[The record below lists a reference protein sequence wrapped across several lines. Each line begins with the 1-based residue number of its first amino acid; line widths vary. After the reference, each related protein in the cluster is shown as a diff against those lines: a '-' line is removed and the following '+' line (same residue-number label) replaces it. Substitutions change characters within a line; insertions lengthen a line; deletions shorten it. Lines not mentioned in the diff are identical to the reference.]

1 MNDPHLEAAR
11 RASVAWGLDGAAVS
25 ELSRSENVVFRID
38 VEGDRP
44 LVLRLHRPGYNS
56 LTQLH
61 SEVGWVR
68 SLEQAGLPVPRAI
81 AAQDGRH
88 YVAVDV
94 AGVEHQAGVVGWV
107 DGTPLREHDPMP
119 VECFRRLGELAAG
132 IRLHA
137 ERWAPPAGFDR
148 RRWDADGFVGDSPL
162 WGRFWEADD
171 LETDQHSVLST
182 ARDALR
188 DELGSLSTGPD
199 RFGLIHADLHTANVM
214 ADRDQLT
221 MIDFDDA
228 GFGWWAHELAV
239 ALFDR
244 HDEDDYDEARRLMLE
259 GYRSVHPL
267 DAEEEATIDTFLV
280 VRHCMLV
287 GWLDHRKDLE
297 GYAEAF
303 PRMAAGACTVAGEWL
318 ESRTT

>member
-1 MNDPHLEAAR
+1 MNDSHLEAAR
-11 RASVAWGLDGAAVS
+11 RAGAAWGLEDATIS
-25 ELSRSENVVFRID
+25 ELSRSENVVFRVD
-38 VEGDRP
+38 VEGERP

-56 LTQLH
+56 VAQLQ
-61 SEVGWVR
+61 SEVSWVR
-68 SLEQAGLPVPRAI
+68 SLEEAGLPVPRAI
-81 AAQDGRH
+81 ATPGGDH

-94 AGVEHQAGVVGWV
+94 DGIEHQAGVVDWV

-132 IRLHA
+132 VRCHA
-137 ERWAPPAGFDR
+137 EQWRIPAGFDR
-148 RRWDADGFVGDSPL
+148 RSWDAAGFVGESPL

-171 LETDQHSVLST
+171 LDPEQRSVLAA
-182 ARDALR
+182 AREALR
-188 DELGSLSTGPD
+188 TELGSLSTGPE

-214 ADRDQLT
+214 ADGDRLT

-228 GFGWWAHELAV
+228 GFGWWTHELAV

-244 HDEDDYDEARRLMLE
+244 HGEDDYDEARRLILE

-297 GYAEAF
+297 GYADKF
-303 PRMAAGACTVAGEWL
+303 PRIAAGANTVAGEWL
-318 ESRTT
+318 ESRRT